1 MQAYEFESVYRDGVI
16 TVPEW
21 IRDKIYNTSVKVI
34 LMQREEKPV
43 ESESS
48 FQAIHVNTAGF
59 VFNREEANCI
69 ADQR

>member
-21 IRDKIYNTSVKVI
+21 IRDKIYNASVKVI

-43 ESESS
+43 SRITE
-48 FQAIHVNTAGF
+48 FQAISVNTFGF
-59 VFNREEANCI
+59 VFNREEANE
-69 ADQR
+69 R